1 VQYLIV
7 LFVFLAV
14 AFALSGVKKIFST
27 RDIYK
32 ERLQTVIGQV
42 EQNSTSEKITVRGA
56 LNSLVKVV
64 SFLFAARSF
73 TGRLQDRLVTA
84 GIPLKGEE
92 YITISLL
99 LIILTPLLTYMVSV
113 NFWLAVIVLILAL
126 ILPWFYITLK
136 KDQRLHSFEM
146 QLADSLVIMANAL
159 RAGFGF
165 QQAMETVVKEMP
177 PPIATEFDWC
187 LREMNL
193 GFNQEEAL
201 MHLGVRVNSEEL
213 DMVISG
219 IIIQKQVGGNLA
231 QILDN
236 IGDTMRDRARI
247 KKQVR
252 VLTAQGKLSGIIVG
266 LLPVALLAFMLVSN
280 PDHLYFF
287 LQDSRGLA
295 MLGTA
300 VVMEI
305 VGAFII
311 SRIVKIEF

>member
-1 VQYLIV
+1 MQYLMA
-7 LFVFLAV
+7 LFIFLAV
-14 AFALSGVKKIFST
+14 AFAIMGLSRQFSR
-27 RDIYK
+27 RDLYR
-32 ERLQTVIGQV
+32 ERLEAVLGQN
-42 EQNSTSEKITVRGA
+42 EAGA
-56 LNSLVKVV
+56 SHRLSLKENWDKLIK
-64 SFLFAARSF
+64 SISNLFAARSF
-73 TGRLQDRLVTA
+73 TANVQSRLVTA

-92 YITISLL
+92 YITFSLG
-99 LIILTPLLTYMVSV
+99 LIIIAPMLTYIVSA
-113 NFWLAVIVLILAL
+113 NFWLTVIMLIMAV
-126 ILPWFYITLK
+126 ILPWLYISIK
-136 KDQRLHSFEM
+136 KTKRLQTFEM
-146 QLADSLVIMANAL
+146 QLADCLVIMANAL
-159 RAGFGF
+159 RGGFGF

-201 MHLGVRVNSEEL
+201 LHLGDRVNSEEM

-252 VLTAQGKLSGIIVG
+252 TLTAQGKLSGLIVG
-266 LLPVALLAFMLVSN
+266 LLPVVLLAAMLVIN
-280 PDHLYFF
+280 PEQVYFLF
-287 LQDSRGLA
+287 QDQRGLA
-295 MLGTA
+295 MLAVA

-305 VGAFII
+305 MGAFII
-311 SRIVKIEF
+311 SRIIDIEF

>member
-1 VQYLIV
+1 MQYLIAV
-7 LFVFLAV
+7 FVFLGI
-14 AFALSGVKKIFST
+14 AFALTGVTKIFSI
-27 RDIYK
+27 RDVYK

-42 EQNSTSEKITVRGA
+42 EPNSIHDKVTVGIA
-56 LNSLVKVV
+56 LKTLINTV
-64 SFLFAARSF
+64 STLFVARSF
-73 TGRLQDRLVTA
+73 TGKLQDRLVTA

-92 YITISLL
+92 YITISLAIVIFTPFL
-99 LIILTPLLTYMVSV
+99 TFILSA

-126 ILPWFYITLK
+126 ILPWMYITIK
-136 KDQRLHSFEM
+136 KDKRLQSFEM

-201 MHLGVRVNSEEL
+201 MHLGARVNSEEL

-231 QILDN
+231 HILDN
-236 IGDTMRDRARI
+236 IGETMRDRARI

-252 VLTAQGKLSGIIVG
+252 VLTAQGKLSGLIVG
-266 LLPVALLAFMLVSN
+266 LLPVALLAFMLVIN
-280 PDHLYFF
+280 PTHVYF
-287 LQDSRGLA
+287 LVQDSRGLV
-295 MLGTA
+295 MLGIA
-300 VVMEI
+300 IVMEI
-305 VGAFII
+305 VGATII
-311 SRIVKIEF
+311 SRVVKIEF

>member
-1 VQYLIV
+1 MQYLII
-7 LFVFLAV
+7 LFVFLMV

-27 RDIYK
+27 RDLYK
-32 ERLQTVIGQV
+32 ERLRTVIGQ
-42 EQNSTSEKITVRGA
+42 SEKDRAHDRVTVRA
-56 LNSLVKVV
+56 TLNSLVKVV
-64 SFLFAARSF
+64 SSLFVARSF
-73 TGRLQDRLVTA
+73 TGKLQNRLVTA

-92 YITISLL
+92 YITISLAV
-99 LIILTPLLTYMVSV
+99 IIISPLLTYLLSA
-113 NFWLAVIVLILAL
+113 NFWLSIIILILAL
-126 ILPWFYITLK
+126 ILPWMYISIK
-136 KDQRLHSFEM
+136 KDRRLQSFEM

-177 PPIATEFDWC
+177 PPIADEFDWC

-201 MHLGVRVNSEEL
+201 MNLSTRVNSEEL

-231 QILDN
+231 HILDN

-266 LLPVALLAFMLVSN
+266 LLPVALLAFMLVAN
-280 PDHLYFF
+280 PENVYFF
-287 LQDSRGLA
+287 VQDSRGLA

-300 VVMEI
+300 IVMEI
-305 VGAFII
+305 VGAFVI
-311 SRIVKIEF
+311 SRIVNIEF

>member
-1 VQYLIV
+1 MQYLIA
-7 LFVFLAV
+7 LLIFLAI
-14 AFALSGVKKIFST
+14 AFALVGVIKSFST
-27 RDIYK
+27 RNVYL
-32 ERLQTVIGQV
+32 ERLRTVIGHV
-42 EQNSTSEKITVRGA
+42 EPESTQEKVTVRAA
-56 LNSLVKVV
+56 LNSLVKAL
-64 SFLFAARSF
+64 SFFFVARSF
-73 TGRLQDRLVTA
+73 TGRLQSRLVAA

-92 YITISLL
+92 YITISLG
-99 LIILTPLLTYMVSV
+99 
-113 NFWLAVIVLILAL
+113 VIVLAPLIAYLISTKFLLAAMVFILTL
-126 ILPWFYITLK
+126 IVPWVYIGIK
-136 KDQRLHSFEM
+136 KEKRLQSFEM

-201 MHLGVRVNSEEL
+201 MNLSARVNSEEL

-252 VLTAQGKLSGIIVG
+252 TLTAQGKMSGLIVG
-266 LLPVALLAFMLVSN
+266 LLPVVLLAAMLLISPEHV
-280 PDHLYFF
+280 YFLF
-287 LQDSRGLA
+287 QDSKGLT
-295 MLGTA
+295 MLGMA
-300 VVMEI
+300 VVMEVI
-305 VGAFII
+305 GALVI
-311 SRIVKIEF
+311 SRIVNIEF

>member
-1 VQYLIV
+1 MQYLIV
-7 LFVFLAV
+7 LFIFLSV

-27 RDIYK
+27 RDVYK
-32 ERLQTVIGQV
+32 ERLQTVIGQA
-42 EQNSTSEKITVRGA
+42 EQASTSEKVSVKTT
-56 LNSLVKVV
+56 LDSLVKAV

-73 TGRLQDRLVTA
+73 TRKLQDRLVTA

-92 YITISLL
+92 YITISLAA
-99 LIILTPLLTYMVSV
+99 IILVPFLIYILSA
-113 NFWLAVIVLILAL
+113 NFWLAVIVFILAL
-126 ILPWFYITLK
+126 ILPLIYISIK
-136 KDQRLHSFEM
+136 KDKRLQSFEM

-177 PPIATEFDWC
+177 PPIADEFQWC

-201 MHLGVRVNSEEL
+201 MHLGARVNSEEL

-231 QILDN
+231 HILDN

-252 VLTAQGKLSGIIVG
+252 VLTAQGKMSGLIVG
-266 LLPVALLAFMLVSN
+266 LLPVALLGFLLVSN
-280 PDHLYFF
+280 PENVYFF
-287 LQDSRGLA
+287 VRDSRGLA

-300 VVMEI
+300 IIMEI
-305 VGAFII
+305 LGAFII
-311 SRIVKIEF
+311 SRIVNIEF